1 MPKRTDISSIMIIGA
16 GPIVIGQACEFD
28 YSGAQACKAL
38 REEGYRVVLVNSN
51 PATIMTDPG
60 LADATYIEPITP
72 EVVAKIIEKERP
84 DALLPTMG
92 GQTGLNTS
100 LALEEMGVLE
110 KFGVEMIGA
119 KREAIEMAE
128 DRKLFREAMD
138 RIGLENP
145 KATIANTMD
154 DCMAALET
162 VGLPA
167 IIRPA
172 FTLGGTGGGVAY
184 NREEYAAICKSG
196 LDASPVNQ
204 ILIDESLLGWKEYEM
219 EVVRDRADNA
229 IIVCSIENVDPMG
242 VHTGDSITV
251 APALT
256 LTDKE
261 YQRMR
266 SASIAVLR
274 EIGVETGGSNVQWAV
289 NPEDGRM
296 VVIEMNPRV
305 SRSSALA
312 SKATGFPIA
321 KIAAKLAVGY
331 TLDELDNDITKV
343 TPASFEP
350 TIDYVV
356 TKIPRFAFEKFPGA
370 EPNLTTAMKSVGE
383 AMAIG
388 RTIHES
394 MQKALASLET
404 GLTGFDEIEID
415 GVRPEARTAARA
427 LLKEAASIPVEVS
440 DQLAKTQRR
449 LDATEPLS
457 ETAKAEM
464 ERRLAALEEA
474 KRQELVQRQAEEAVE
489 PDSQHERS
497 EIVILNASELTAIH
511 KALSRQTPDRLRVIA
526 QAMRHGLSDDEIN
539 AITMF
544 DPWFLARIRE
554 IIDSEERVKA
564 DGLPSDE
571 RALRELKMMGFTDA
585 RLAILTGMSEAE
597 VRRARQNAGVTAV
610 FKRIDTCAAE
620 FEAQTPYM
628 YSTYETPVMGEVED
642 EARPSDAKKVVILGG
657 GPNRIGQGIEFD
669 YCCCHACF
677 ALSDQGYETIMINC
691 NPETV
696 STDYDTSD
704 RLYFEPLT
712 FEHVM
717 EILRIE
723 QERGTLH
730 GVIVQFGGQT
740 PLKLA
745 NALAEE
751 GIPILGTTP
760 DAIDLAEDRERF
772 QKLVQDLGLK
782 QPHNALAR
790 TDAEAF
796 AAAEEIGFP
805 LVIRPSYVLGGRAM
819 EIVREMP
826 ALERYIAEAV
836 VVSGDSP
843 VLLDGYLA
851 GAVEVDVDAISDGEQ
866 VHVAGI
872 MQHIEEAGV
881 HSGDSACS
889 LPPHSLPDDIIAEL
903 TEQTEAL
910 AKALNVRGLMNVQ
923 FAVKDGE
930 IYLIE
935 VNPRASR
942 TVPFVAKATDSA
954 VAAIAARVMAGE
966 PLSNF
971 PERSPYP
978 PAEDPMTVLPLGD
991 PFTLADP
998 KTPWF
1003 SVKEA
1008 VMPFA
1013 RFPGVDTILG
1023 PEMRS
1028 TGEVMGWARSFP
1040 RAFLKAQL
1048 GAGVTLPSEGKVFI
1062 SIRDADKTEAMVEA
1076 ARIVIDLGLPILAT
1090 RGTAAWLV
1098 EKGLEAETV
1107 NKVYE
1112 GGRTI
1117 ADRMKDGDVAL
1128 VWNTTEGVQAIEDSR
1143 SIRAIALNDKIPYFT
1158 TAAGAHASAL
1168 AMKARHE
1175 GDIGVRAL
1183 QG

>member
-1 MPKRTDISSIMIIGA
+1 MPKRDDIKSIMIIGA
-16 GPIVIGQACEFD
+16 GPIIIGQACEFD

-38 REEGYRVVLVNSN
+38 REEGYRVILVNSN
-51 PATIMTDPG
+51 PATIMTDPK

-72 EVVAKIIEKERP
+72 EMVAKIIKAERP

-92 GQTGLNTS
+92 GQTGLNT
-100 LALEEMGVLE
+100 ALELADMGVLE
-110 KFGVEMIGA
+110 KYNVELIGA
-119 KREAIEMAE
+119 NREAIEMAE

-138 RIGLENP
+138 RLGLENP
-145 KATIANTMD
+145 RATIAENMD
-154 DCMAALET
+154 QCMTALEDI
-162 VGLPA
+162 GLPA

-184 NREEYAAICKSG
+184 NRDDFIHFCQTG

-219 EVVRDRADNA
+219 EVVRDTADNA
-229 IIVCSIENVDPMG
+229 IIVCSIENIDPMG

-261 YQRMR
+261 YQMMR

-289 NPEDGRM
+289 NPADGRM

-356 TKIPRFAFEKFPGA
+356 TKIPRFAFEKFAGS
-370 EPNLTTAMKSVGE
+370 EPLLSTAMKSVGE
-383 AMAIG
+383 TMAIG

-394 MQKALASLET
+394 LQKALASMET
-404 GLTGFDEIEID
+404 GLTGFDEVEIEGAPD
-415 GVRPEARTAARA
+415 KAAV
-427 LLKEAASIPVEVS
+427 I
-440 DQLAKTQRR
+440 
-449 LDATEPLS
+449 
-457 ETAKAEM
+457 KAISM
-464 ERRLAALEEA
+464 
-474 KRQELVQRQAEEAVE
+474 
-489 PDSQHERS
+489 
-497 EIVILNASELTAIH
+497 
-511 KALSRQTPDRLRVIA
+511 QTPDRMRTIA
-526 QAMRHGLSDDEIN
+526 QAMREGLTDDEIHN
-539 AITMF
+539 ATMF
-544 DPWFLARIRE
+544 DPWFLSRIRE
-554 IIDSEERVKA
+554 IVDAEAQIKA
-564 DGLPSDE
+564 NGLPDNAD
-571 RALRELKMMGFTDA
+571 ALRKIKMMGFSDA
-585 RLAILTGMSEAE
+585 RLAMLTGKTETDVSNIRLA
-597 VRRARQNAGVTAV
+597 AGVTAV

-628 YSTYETPVMGEVED
+628 YSTYEAPAMGDVEC
-642 EARPSDAKKVVILGG
+642 EARPSDKKKVVILGG

-669 YCCCHACF
+669 YCCCHACY
-677 ALSDQGYETIMINC
+677 ALTDQGYETIMINC

-704 RLYFEPLT
+704 RLYFEPVT

-717 EILRIE
+717 EILRVE
-723 QERGTLH
+723 QENGTLH

-745 NALAEE
+745 NDLQDA

-760 DAIDLAEDRERF
+760 DSIDLAEDRERF
-772 QKLVQDLGLK
+772 QELVNSLGLL
-782 QPHNALAR
+782 QPKNGIASTDEEALKI
-790 TDAEAF
+790 
-796 AAAEEIGFP
+796 AEEIGFP

-819 EIVREMP
+819 EIVRDMP
-826 ALERYIAEAV
+826 HLERYIAEAV

-843 VLLDGYLA
+843 VLLDSYLS
-851 GAVEVDVDAISDGEQ
+851 GAIEMDVDALCDGKD

-889 LPPHSLPDDIIAEL
+889 LPPYSLPTEIIQEVHR
-903 TEQTEAL
+903 QTKAL
-910 AKALNVRGLMNVQ
+910 ALALNVVGLMNIQ
-923 FAVKDGE
+923 FAVKDGKV
-930 IYLIE
+930 YLIE

-954 VAAIAARVMAGE
+954 IASIAARIMAGE

-971 PERSPYP
+971 PMRAPYP
-978 PAEDPMTVLPLGD
+978 EGAGVDTPLPFADPMS
-991 PFTLADP
+991 LADP
-998 KTPWF
+998 DMPWF

-1008 VMPFA
+1008 VLPFA

-1028 TGEVMGWARSFP
+1028 TGEVMGWDRSF
-1040 RAFLKAQL
+1040 ALAYLKAQM
-1048 GAGVTLPSEGKVFI
+1048 GAGVVLPTEGVVFI
-1062 SIRDADKTEAMVEA
+1062 SIKDMDKTTDMADTARLMVELGF
-1076 ARIVIDLGLPILAT
+1076 DLIAT
-1090 RGTAAWLV
+1090 RGTGAWLQ
-1098 EKGLEAETV
+1098 ENGIDCEIV

-1112 GGRTI
+1112 GRPNI
-1117 ADRMKDGDVAL
+1117 VDRMKNGEIAL
-1128 VWNTTEGVQAIEDSR
+1128 VMNTTEGAQAVEDSR
-1143 SIRAIALNDKIPYFT
+1143 EIRSVALNDGLPYFT
-1158 TAAGAHASAL
+1158 TAAASHAVAL
-1168 AMKARHE
+1168 AMKSREE
-1175 GDIGVRAL
+1175 GELGVRSL